1 MSIETSK
8 NYMRFAG
15 MALQMAILI
24 TAFAFFGRWLD
35 GQLQTGKGL
44 TAAFALLGVG
54 LAMYYFIRQSS
65 AK

>member
-1 MSIETSK
+1 
-8 NYMRFAG
+8 MRFAG
-15 MALQMAILI
+15 MAIQMALQI

-35 GQLQTGKGL
+35 GYFQTGKAL
-44 TAAFALLGVG
+44 TAAFSLLGVG